1 MAATPVDDH
10 TQEFEEL
17 AGLSALDVLEGD
29 ERVRF
34 ALHYARCERCQL
46 MVRHDREALHSL
58 PLTAPEMD
66 PSPDFKARLMQ
77 RGAAELAAQ
86 HAAEQSS
93 SMPTSAPPTPVSTPE
108 SGPQPRATGDRQP
121 PGLTAAQQSPG
132 PVTDRPP
139 APDHFASAPMP
150 PPPADAPIPR
160 RPTTDVPPTIQFPPR
175 AGDARTRSTAAAGP
189 ARVIPLWRRQPI
201 LRTLAAVFVLG
212 LVTVGAYSY
221 ENQPVATVELHGD
234 APGTARVIIRRNGA
248 AELEMRDVPDPGPGF
263 VYEAWIIPQGQ
274 QPIAAGV
281 AATGNARVPLE
292 GDPRGK
298 TVAITREPGRV
309 NAPTSNPLM
318 AGAVQS

>member
-17 AGLSALDVLEGD
+17 AGLSALEVLEGD

-34 ALHYARCERCQL
+34 ELHYARCGRCQL
-46 MVRHDREALHSL
+46 MVRHDREALRSL

-86 HAAEQSS
+86 HVAEQSS
-93 SMPTSAPPTPVSTPE
+93 GSRTSAPPTPVSTPD
-108 SGPQPRATGDRQP
+108 SDPQPRSTADRQP
-121 PGLTAAQQSPG
+121 PGLTAAAQQPSG
-132 PVTDRPP
+132 PATDRPP
-139 APDHFASAPMP
+139 APDQLVSAPMSP
-150 PPPADAPIPR
+150 GPADAPIARP
-160 RPTTDVPPTIQFPPR
+160 PTTDVPPTIQFPPR
-175 AGDARTRSTAAAGP
+175 AGDARTRSTAAGP
-189 ARVIPLWRRQPI
+189 VRVIPLWRRRPI

-234 APGTARVIIRRNGA
+234 APGSARVIIRRNGA

-281 AATGNARVPLE
+281 VPTGNARVPLE